1 MTLSRT
7 SSNTVD
13 TLRELFFPDIKTLRI
28 NESFTDSK
36 YETDFME
43 HDPRKL
49 KSIFQLGRKSFEG
62 AEASLRDFFKD
73 AGG

>member
-7 SSNTVD
+7 SSNSVD
-13 TLRELFFPDIKTLRI
+13 TLRELFFPNVRTLRI
-28 NESFTDSK
+28 NDAFTERA

-49 KSIFQLGRKSFEG
+49 KAIFGLGRKSFER
-62 AEASLRDFFKD
+62 AEAQVREFFKG
-73 AGG
+73 ARG